1 MSLEM
6 KVYRDVNAY
15 EAKAM
20 FGLKWRQ
27 LGALCIGVPLVFGL
41 FFGITALYMTAHGF
55 EYEGFMQIVSPDE
68 DTQRLIESGTTVAML
83 VAMLAFIPFAIYG
96 WLRPKGLMPEKY
108 IPYWHAYQTTPKE
121 LCYGRDDAGNAAGEP
136 VDHRRRGNQRGGARG
151 SRARGQRGA
160 AGKQEPRRRRKVDEH
175 AAVPPPAEARDD
187 QGAGRN

>member
-6 KVYRDVNAY
+6 KVYRDVHAY

-27 LGALCIGVPLVFGL
+27 LGALCIGVPLVFAL

-68 DTQRLIESGTTVAML
+68 ATQSLIENGTTVAML

-108 IPYWHAYQTTPKE
+108 IPYWYAYQTTPKE
-121 LCYGRDDAGNAAGEP
+121 LCYGRDDAGYAAGES
-136 VDHRRRGNQRGGARG
+136 VDHRRR
-151 SRARGQRGA
+151 SGQRGNAGGDRNRGHRRA
-160 AGKQEPRRRRKVDEH
+160 ADKQAPRRRRKVDEH
-175 AAVPPPAEARDD
+175 AAVAPQAEAPDA
-187 QGAGRN
+187 QGTGRN